1 MMDIKVINIRDNLV
15 KFFLDFC
22 KIEDCLFKLEN
33 VFVLFGEN
41 LILFF
46 VFKV

>member
-1 MMDIKVINIRDNLV
+1 MMDIKVINNRDNLV
-15 KFFLDFC
+15 KFLLDFC
-22 KIEDCLFKLEN
+22 KIEDCLFILEN